1 MSPSWLAPLDVAPV
15 EPGPWL
21 GTPAPDIPARGPS
34 TMELR
39 SGVWPLREPSSPLNV
54 PGATKGFEARELWRL
69 LKPELAAPV
78 TPLTAPLT
86 APVTPLTAPLTAPVA
101 PLTAPLTAPVAPLTA
116 PPTAPVTPL
125 TAPLTAPV
133 TPLTAPPTAP
143 VTPLTAPPTAP
154 VTPLTAPPT
163 APVTPLTAP
172 PMAPVTPLTA
182 PLTAPV
188 TPLTAPVTAPVTPL
202 TAPVT
207 LLVRELTMVG
217 RFGMLASVDMLKPAG
232 KPGMFG
238 NWGIAP
244 RAPVGKPSPQLSQMF
259 VPWMAMPRAVQSMKP
274 PTPMKV
280 IFGASSTMRMPAL
293 M

>member
-101 PLTAPLTAPVAPLTA
+101 PLTAPLTAPVTPLTT

-125 TAPLTAPV
+125 T
-133 TPLTAPPTAP
+133 TPL
-143 VTPLTAPPTAP
+143 
-154 VTPLTAPPT
+154 T

-182 PLTAPV
+182 PA
-188 TPLTAPVTAPVTPL
+188 AA
-202 TAPVT
+202 
-207 LLVRELTMVG
+207 LVRELTMVG
-217 RFGMLASVDMLKPAG
+217 RFGMLASMDMLNPAG
-232 KPGMFG
+232 KPGMLG
-238 NWGIAP
+238 NEGMAP
-244 RAPVGKPSPQLSQMF
+244 KAPVGRPSPQLSQML
-259 VPWMAMPRAVQSMKP
+259 
-274 PTPMKV
+274 
-280 IFGASSTMRMPAL
+280 GA
-293 M
+293 